1 MKSSLVRQV
10 DRAEQ
15 VRASGRRTHTFF
27 QNPGETDEMMQAQ
40 IQAKIA
46 RGDASPH
53 DRFAIFFWQSLEGDE
68 G

>member
-10 DRAEQ
+10 ARAEQ
-15 VRASGRRTHTFF
+15 VRAGTRRTHTFF
-27 QNPGETDEMMQAQ
+27 RNPGETPETVHAQ
-40 IQAKIA
+40 IRDKIA

-53 DRFAIFFWQSLEGDE
+53 DRFITFFWKSPEGDE

>member
-10 DRAEQ
+10 GRAEQ
-15 VRASGRRTHTFF
+15 VRASELRTHTFF
-27 QNPGETDEMMQAQ
+27 QNPGETDEMMEAQ
-40 IQAKIA
+40 IRDKIA

-53 DRFAIFFWQSLEGDE
+53 DRFVIFFWRSPEGDE

>member
-27 QNPGETDEMMQAQ
+27 RNPGETDEMAQAQ
-40 IQAKIA
+40 IRAKIA

-53 DRFAIFFWQSLEGDE
+53 DRFVIFSWKSPEGDE

>member
-10 DRAEQ
+10 GRAEQ
-15 VRASGRRTHTFF
+15 VSASGRRTHTFF
-27 QNPGETDEMMQAQ
+27 GDEGETDEIVQAR
-40 IQAKIA
+40 IRAKIA

-53 DRFAIFFWQSLEGDE
+53 DRFVTFFWKSSEGDE